1 MRAFSGVA
9 IASLTLVGAGGWAP
23 ASGQSP
29 LNAECIATNA
39 QERLP
44 SAFTPAW
51 EAGSPK
57 ANYEAMLPRMARNEW
72 FLVADSLYADF
83 EADATVLPGNARV
96 VMLAHLDTL
105 RKEFA
110 EVSGVR
116 MARARSLAEG
126 VRQVRF
132 TEDPPVSG
140 EGITLFA
147 SFGSSMVIDSS
158 WTVAQRRAICG
169 RSVAIRRMLFAWG
182 QPGRESAGAALAASA
197 ARWDNYSTRGYFQFP
212 WELAVNSIGFDAASD
227 DPPQSQWVL
236 AHPGV
241 GLEFI
246 SSRVEDFD
254 AFQPLQ
260 TLTIEF
266 GWLRYNGSRSAYTG
280 LTVFAALPT
289 DEVAGVGAMLHAGG
303 FVKVGYVVRPKDDAG
318 VSRNGILVTTDLLQ
332 FIAKTPST
340 LQNMRDLVGRR
351 LEATRGAFLRAVR
364 IGQ

>member
-1 MRAFSGVA
+1 MRACSPVA
-9 IASLTLVGAGGWAP
+9 LALIAHLGSGGWTS

-29 LNAECIATNA
+29 LSAECIATIA
-39 QERLP
+39 QERVP
-44 SAFTPAW
+44 SAFTPSW
-51 EAGSPK
+51 DAGSPK
-57 ANYEAMLPRMARNEW
+57 ANYDAMLPRMARNEW
-72 FLVADSLYADF
+72 FLVADSLHADF
-83 EADATVLPGNARV
+83 EADAIALPGNARV

-110 EVSGVR
+110 AVSGVR
-116 MARARSLAEG
+116 MTRARSLAEG

-132 TEDPPVSG
+132 NEDPPVVG
-140 EGITLFA
+140 DGVTLFA
-147 SFGSSMVIDSS
+147 NFGSPILIDSS

-169 RSVAIRRMLFAWG
+169 RSVALRRMLFAWG
-182 QPGRESAGAALAASA
+182 QPGRENAAAALAASA
-197 ARWDNYSTRGYFQFP
+197 ARWDNYSTKGYFQFP
-212 WELAVNSIGFDAASD
+212 WELAINSLGFDAASD
-227 DPPQSQWVL
+227 DPPQSQWVI

-246 SSRVEDFD
+246 SSRVKNLD
-254 AFQPLQ
+254 AFQPLE

-280 LTVFAALPT
+280 LTIFAALPT

-303 FVKVGYVVRPKDDAG
+303 FVKVGYVVRPEDDAG
-318 VSRNGILVTTDLLQ
+318 VSRNGFLVTTDLLQ
-332 FIAKTPST
+332 FIAKTPSA

-351 LEATRGAFLRAVR
+351 LEAKRGAFLRAVR